1 MAVGSRIG
9 IFEIVQQ
16 AAKERFCKNRTLL
29 LRNPNKTLAV
39 APGGSK
45 TSGKGFW
52 PEHGIVLSNDAGQGL
67 FGFRNK
73 KSWVTIIYKF
83 MT

>member
-39 APGGSK
+39 APGG
-45 TSGKGFW
+45 
-52 PEHGIVLSNDAGQGL
+52 
-67 FGFRNK
+67 
-73 KSWVTIIYKF
+73 
-83 MT
+83 